1 MIHPLQYS
9 KICKII
15 CCAEDARKL
24 AWEGGEEASER
35 LTALR
40 CNTNTITP
48 DLHLV
53 PLQVEAIFFRCTGA
67 HACLYTTCV
76 PGARGDQ
83 NALATLELKSRGVGS
98 HHVGTGNQT

>member
-76 PGARGDQ
+76 PGAQGDKRGHQIILD
-83 NALATLELKSRGVGS
+83 LELNMVVDGHK
-98 HHVGTGNQT
+98 GTEN